1 MITTANKAWP
11 DLKSA
16 SVTLHR
22 RQTFRR
28 IQQSCKRQ
36 LISNTLMS
44 NTNTNTL
51 KSDQLTELQT
61 CKMLH
66 ISNTMTIDHAEMNN
80 ISPGIIFQKEF
91 HEYQHFHI
99 KPIPQMSE
107 NMECWQLLDIYY
119 ICAGGPII
127 AKKTVRNLRVFHS
140 SLHIIPCASILHLLK
155 KSSSSQSG
163 GSNGQNYL
171 TTKMRRKISPSVA
184 NFLPLWPD
192 EMTKSCTAEDFVPQ
206 AIWVEGGRC
215 SIYSLGREKKSIY
228 SCTFYSEIPSTT

>member
-44 NTNTNTL
+44 NTNTNTS
-51 KSDQLTELQT
+51 KSDQLTELQS
-61 CKMLH
+61 CKLLQ

-80 ISPGIIFQKEF
+80 ISPGIIFQNEF
-91 HEYQHFHI
+91 HKYQHFHI

-107 NMECWQLLDIYY
+107 NMECWQLLDIYPARARSY
-119 ICAGGPII
+119 GKNRIFGPKTEILGP
-127 AKKTVRNLRVFHS
+127 KKGDHFCTLTMFWPRPEKVVQR
-140 SLHIIPCASILHLLK
+140 K
-155 KSSSSQSG
+155 KV
-163 GSNGQNYL
+163 
-171 TTKMRRKISPSVA
+171 P
-184 NFLPLWPD
+184 LP
-192 EMTKSCTAEDFVPQ
+192 K
-206 AIWVEGGRC
+206 
-215 SIYSLGREKKSIY
+215 
-228 SCTFYSEIPSTT
+228 

>member
-36 LISNTLMS
+36 LISNTS
-44 NTNTNTL
+44 NTNTNTS
-51 KSDQLTELQT
+51 KSDQLTELQS

-119 ICAGGPII
+119 ICAGGRKI
-127 AKKTVRNLRVFHS
+127 AKKNCKEFKSVSQQSSYNSICQHS
-140 SLHIIPCASILHLLK
+140 W
-155 KSSSSQSG
+155 
-163 GSNGQNYL
+163 
-171 TTKMRRKISPSVA
+171 PS
-184 NFLPLWPD
+184 
-192 EMTKSCTAEDFVPQ
+192 
-206 AIWVEGGRC
+206 
-215 SIYSLGREKKSIY
+215 
-228 SCTFYSEIPSTT
+228 

>member
-44 NTNTNTL
+44 NTNTNTS
-51 KSDQLTELQT
+51 KSDQLTELQS

-99 KPIPQMSE
+99 KPIYCNTSNEWKFGM
-107 NMECWQLLDIYY
+107 L
-119 ICAGGPII
+119 
-127 AKKTVRNLRVFHS
+127 TTLR
-140 SLHIIPCASILHLLK
+140 HLLYLCWTPSIVK
-155 KSSSSQSG
+155 GNKSLNLVWSKWGSQWWGLQCVAISHWSNGFSADEEYWNISLKQAGTNCGASSQ
-163 GSNGQNYL
+163 QV
-171 TTKMRRKISPSVA
+171 RPRIISS
-184 NFLPLWPD
+184 
-192 EMTKSCTAEDFVPQ
+192 
-206 AIWVEGGRC
+206 
-215 SIYSLGREKKSIY
+215 
-228 SCTFYSEIPSTT
+228 